1 MMPLVKISDKEV
13 VHVVN
18 YILNQV
24 CQVDYKINLE
34 DVESV

>member
-1 MMPLVKISDKEV
+1 MMPLVKISDQEV

-24 CQVDYKINLE
+24 YQVDYKINLE